1 MTTGIPLAAVIGHP
15 IQHSRSPALHGF
27 WLQQIGIKG
36 HYVPVDVAPGEL
48 AQAFDALRRLGF
60 RGANVTAPHKEHALA
75 LADTVT
81 DRARSIG
88 AANTITFDAD
98 GTIHADNTDGI
109 GFLENLRQSHPGWRA
124 DAGPAGVLGAGGA
137 ARAVIAGLLD
147 EGAPEIRL
155 TNRSPDRA
163 QVLADLFGPRV
174 TLVPWADAGAVFA
187 GVATAVNATTL
198 GMASHAP
205 FDVSLD
211 ALPVQALATDLVYA
225 PLDTVF
231 LQKARARGCPTV
243 DGLGMLL
250 HQAAPGFARW
260 FGQMPQVTDQLR
272 AAVLAA

>member
-1 MTTGIPLAAVIGHP
+1 M
-15 IQHSRSPALHGF
+15 
-27 WLQQIGIKG
+27 
-36 HYVPVDVAPGEL
+36 
-48 AQAFDALRRLGF
+48 
-60 RGANVTAPHKEHALA
+60 
-75 LADTVT
+75 
-81 DRARSIG
+81 
-88 AANTITFDAD
+88 
-98 GTIHADNTDGI
+98 
-109 GFLENLRQSHPGWRA
+109 
-124 DAGPAGVLGAGGA
+124 
-137 ARAVIAGLLD
+137 
-147 EGAPEIRL
+147 
-155 TNRSPDRA
+155 
-163 QVLADLFGPRV
+163 
-174 TLVPWADAGAVFA
+174 PWADAGAVFA

-231 LQKARARGCPTV
+231 LQKARAKGCATV